1 MARVQY
7 DVDMVGQQY
16 SPVCW
21 LACAAMVMQ
30 FKRHLTPSTEMLGQR
45 ATDFRTP
52 GLTVASEQPT
62 NPEIFRALS
71 RLGFVV
77 ARCANIR
84 DPRLR
89 GMAPPR
95 HGTPVLQSQT
105 PSEEMV
111 HWLLANHGP
120 FILNHFCG
128 SFWYGPN
135 WTMPLT
141 GAHAVVITGIDTG
154 THTVYFNNPWGDRNV
169 PTTSSSIVGAITR
182 FEASGQPSF
191 AYL

>member
-1 MARVQY
+1 MARIQY

-30 FKRHLTPSTEMLGQR
+30 YKRRVTPSAEMLGQL
-45 ATDFRTP
+45 ADDFRTP
-52 GLTVASEQPT
+52 GLTVPGEHATASEKWQ
-62 NPEIFRALS
+62 AL
-71 RLGFVV
+71 RRMGFVV
-77 ARCANIR
+77 TRSSNIR
-84 DPRLR
+84 DPRML

-95 HGTPVLQSQT
+95 PGTPVLRSST
-105 PSEEMV
+105 PSEELV

-120 FILNHFCG
+120 FVLNHMCG

-135 WTMPLT
+135 WTMPIT
-141 GAHAVVITGIDTG
+141 GEHSVVITGIDTG

-169 PTTSSSIVGAITR
+169 PTTTPSIVGAITR
-182 FEASGQPSF
+182 YEAAGQPPF